1 MNEDERVK
9 ISRAATGSLDSA
21 ESVANRRATNLISS
35 TMPTVSVD
43 KEDLWERLGQKFC
56 TQMLFIV
63 FRDHLDLALSRNSI
77 GRI

>member
-1 MNEDERVK
+1 
-9 ISRAATGSLDSA
+9 
-21 ESVANRRATNLISS
+21 
-35 TMPTVSVD
+35 MPTVSVD
-43 KEDLWERLGQKFC
+43 KEDLWERLGQKFS